1 MIRQL
6 IAEKRKAKKKKKKK
20 KKKLGAVKNGFFLVG
35 IIRNLFKI

>member
-20 KKKLGAVKNGFFLVG
+20 KKKKLGADKNGFF
-35 IIRNLFKI
+35 